1 MSHPRRRKVAA
12 TCGDGHIR
20 LVEQDVPALKPGTVL
35 VEVHASLVSPG
46 TEVRGWSRFAALR
59 RDPDTAAKP
68 KPFGYSNSGVVLA
81 CGEGVTDFKPGDR
94 VAAIGGGSAMHTDY
108 AVVPQNL
115 CVALPAAV
123 TFEQGS
129 YAMLTATAL
138 HALRRG
144 RPEFGGYAAVAGL
157 GLVGQLAA
165 RFYQLAGCS
174 VIGWDTVA
182 RRVEIARSW
191 GIDATALVGRQ
202 DEAAVTLEF
211 TGGAGLDDAVVAFG
225 GNADS
230 AMTSLLKSF
239 KVSPDGHP
247 MGVIVV
253 VGGASFA
260 YTSPLSNIDIRRA
273 ARTGPGYHDSSWE
286 TGGQYPPVFMRWTTR
301 TNLEL
306 CMRLIEKGA
315 LAVDKL
321 TTHRV
326 DLARIDEETQ
336 AALDD
341 PDEILGMVVVA
352 KA

>member
-1 MSHPRRRKVAA
+1 MTHPRKRKVAA

-20 LVEQDVPALKPGTVL
+20 TIEQEVPALRPGTVL

-46 TEVRGWSRFAALR
+46 TELRGWHGFAALR
-59 RDPDTAAKP
+59 RKPEDAKP

-81 CGEGVTDFKPGDR
+81 CGEGVQDFRVGDR
-94 VAAIGGGSAMHTDY
+94 VAAIGGGYAMHTDY
-108 AVVPQNL
+108 AVAPHHL
-115 CVALPAAV
+115 CVKLPDAL

-144 RPEFGGYAAVAGL
+144 SPAFGAYAAIAGL
-157 GLVGQLAA
+157 GLVGQLSA
-165 RFYQLAGCS
+165 RFYQMAGCY
-174 VIGWDTVA
+174 VIGWDTV
-182 RRVEIARSW
+182 RRRTEIARGW
-191 GIDATALVGRQ
+191 GIDATALVGKE
-202 DEAAVTLEF
+202 DEVAATRAF

-230 AMTSLLKSF
+230 AFASLLRSM

-247 MGVIVV
+247 MGTVVV

-260 YTSPLSNIDIRRA
+260 YNSPLANIDVRRA
-273 ARTGPGYHDSSWE
+273 ARTGPGYHDDAWE
-286 TGGQYPPVFMRWTTR
+286 VGGPYPPVFMRWTTR

-306 CMRLIEKGA
+306 CMRLIAERKVV
-315 LAVDKL
+315 VDSL

-326 DLARIDEETQ
+326 SLGRVDEETQ

-341 PDEILGMVVVA
+341 PDAILGMVIRA
-352 KA
+352 RE

>member
-1 MSHPRRRKVAA
+1 MPHPRKRRVAA

-20 LVEQDVPALKPGTVL
+20 LVEQEVPALKAGMLL
-35 VEVHASLVSPG
+35 VEVRASLISPG
-46 TEVRGWSRFAALR
+46 TELRGWHGFAALR

-81 CGEGVTDFKPGDR
+81 CGDGVDDFKPGDR
-94 VAAIGGGSAMHTDY
+94 IAAIGGGYAMHADY
-108 AVVPQNL
+108 AVIPHNL
-115 CVALPAAV
+115 CVKLPAAV

-144 RPEFGGYAAVAGL
+144 RPELGDFAGVAGL

-165 RFYQLAGCS
+165 RLYQLAGCY
-174 VIGWDTVA
+174 VMGWDTLE
-182 RRVEIARSW
+182 RRLEIARGW
-191 GIDATALVGRQ
+191 GIDATARVGSE
-202 DEAAVTLEF
+202 DEVAATRSWS
-211 TGGAGLDDAVVAFG
+211 GGAGLDDAVLAFG

-230 AMTSLLKSF
+230 AMTSLLKSM

-247 MGVIVV
+247 VGIIVV

-260 YTSPLSNIDIRRA
+260 YTSPLTNIDIRRA
-273 ARTGPGYHDSSWE
+273 SRTGPGYHDGAWE
-286 TGGQYPPVFMRWTTR
+286 VGGPYPPVFMRWTTR

-306 CMRLIEKGA
+306 CMRLIAEKK
-315 LAVDKL
+315 LPVDSL

-326 DLARIDEETQ
+326 ALARIDEETS
-336 AALDD
+336 AALEN
-341 PDEILGMVVVA
+341 PDGILGMVILA
-352 KA
+352 GS